1 MTFQWLKFTKSLYT
15 LEITG
20 RLEPANMLAEHQKH
34 GQVGQRRNKGQG
46 RERARRQG
54 ETRERRGAEAAGGQ
68 EKSKS
73 AGENQKQGS
82 AGVGRAE
89 LWRGAEPARLPST
102 RRAFLHGVFGTNS
115 SWTRPH
121 PLPARAGTRAP
132 TARSSAED
140 SIPCVND

>member
-34 GQVGQRRNKGQG
+34 GQVGQTRNKGQG

-102 RRAFLHGVFGTNS
+102 PELFFMESSGQTAAGPGPTPCQPGPGHVPPPRAAVL
-115 SWTRPH
+115 R
-121 PLPARAGTRAP
+121 
-132 TARSSAED
+132 
-140 SIPCVND
+140 IPYHA

>member
-89 LWRGAEPARLPST
+89 LWHGAEPARLPST
-102 RRAFLHGVFGTNS
+102 R
-115 SWTRPH
+115 
-121 PLPARAGTRAP
+121 
-132 TARSSAED
+132 
-140 SIPCVND
+140 

>member
-68 EKSKS
+68 EKSKR

-89 LWRGAEPARLPST
+89 LWRGRSLLAS
-102 RRAFLHGVFGTNS
+102 RAHPPELFFMES
-115 SWTRPH
+115 SGQTAAGPGPTPCQPGPGHVPPPH
-121 PLPARAGTRAP
+121 AAVLR
-132 TARSSAED
+132 
-140 SIPCVND
+140 IPYHA